1 MLSGWKYICVQF
13 GYSVTDVYTGAYLE
27 NPGILCYCSHMRF
40 AVVGSGSCGNSYI
53 FKTVGSG
60 FVVDNGYSCLEFCR
74 RAKALGFDPSDVKY
88 IFLTHVHRDH
98 IAGVEKLSRKFEI
111 PVFVAEKLYLTGFVK
126 NGFYRRVDITPGL
139 TYNLDDFSFT
149 VFPTFHDAPN
159 SVGYSFSHE
168 KDQFTIITDT
178 GKTSPQMRNLA
189 EKSNVIFLESN
200 YCPDMLRKGPYPP
213 FLQERIL
220 SDHGHL
226 SNYDALDFVKKLSG
240 DIERKIYLCHIS
252 DKNNSPERVK
262 EVFDTGLP
270 ENVKYYVCRRGIPV
284 MGEE

>member
-1 MLSGWKYICVQF
+1 MPVQF
-13 GYSVTDVYTGAYLE
+13 
-27 NPGILCYCSHMRF
+27 ILTLTLLT
-40 AVVGSGSCGNSYI
+40 AVLLT
-53 FKTVGSG
+53 KKKG
-60 FVVDNGYSCLEFCR
+60 FG
-74 RAKALGFDPSDVKY
+74 G
-88 IFLTHVHRDH
+88 
-98 IAGVEKLSRKFEI
+98 
-111 PVFVAEKLYLTGFVK
+111 LTGFVK

-270 ENVKYYVCRRGIPV
+270 ENVKYYVCRRGVPV